1 MGLKN
6 TPSVFSLKK
15 PFRTL
20 RNGFFY
26 VLCNM
31 KQRFITTLQ
40 GRDIGMQVTI
50 VPIPINVE
58 TAFGTKV
65 KLDVK
70 GTVDGL
76 PIQRTL
82 LSAGD
87 GTHYFIIKN
96 AFRKQLGKE
105 DGDIVFV
112 EIEPDETY
120 KDVEIPDILLY
131 ELEENDIAKAE
142 YNRTSPSSRRWM
154 RDYLTDVK
162 SLDAKANRVLKVLEM
177 LERNSKRWAEKAK
190 KV

>member
-1 MGLKN
+1 
-6 TPSVFSLKK
+6 
-15 PFRTL
+15 
-20 RNGFFY
+20 
-26 VLCNM
+26 M
-31 KQRFITTLQ
+31 KQSFTTTLQ
-40 GRDIGMQVTI
+40 GINIGMQVTI

-58 TAFGTKV
+58 TAFGTKG

-96 AFRKQLGKE
+96 AFRRQLGKE
-105 DGDIVFV
+105 EGDTVFV

-131 ELEENDIAKAE
+131 ELEENDIAKVE
-142 YNRTSPSSRRWM
+142 YNRTSPSSRRWI

-177 LERNSKRWAEKAK
+177 LERNSKKRAEKAK

>member
-1 MGLKN
+1 MN
-6 TPSVFSLKK
+6 
-15 PFRTL
+15 
-20 RNGFFY
+20 
-26 VLCNM
+26 
-31 KQRFITTLQ
+31 
-40 GRDIGMQVTI
+40 IGMQVTI
-50 VPIPINVE
+50 VPIPISVE
-58 TAFGTKV
+58 TAFGTKG

-76 PIQRTL
+76 PMQRTL

-96 AFRKQLGKE
+96 AFRRQLGKTE
-105 DGDIVFV
+105 GDTVFV

-120 KDVEIPDILLY
+120 KNVDIPDILLY

-142 YNRTSPSSRRWM
+142 YDRTSPSSRRWM
-154 RDYLTDVK
+154 RNYLTDVK

-177 LERNSKRWAEKAK
+177 LERNSRRRAEKAK

>member
-1 MGLKN
+1 MDVSL
-6 TPSVFSLKK
+6 LKK
-15 PFRTL
+15 PFRIL

-26 VLCNM
+26 LLCSM
-31 KQRFITTLQ
+31 KQSFTTTLQ
-40 GRDIGMQVTI
+40 STNIGIQVTI
-50 VPIPINVE
+50 VPIPFSIE
-58 TAFGTKV
+58 TVFGTKG

-70 GTVDGL
+70 GSVDGL

-96 AFRKQLGKE
+96 AFRRQLGKE
-105 DGDIVFV
+105 EGDTVFV

-120 KDVEIPDILLY
+120 KDVEIPEILLY
-131 ELEENDIAKAE
+131 ELEENDVAKAE

-177 LERNSKRWAEKAK
+177 LERNSKRRADKAK

>member
-1 MGLKN
+1 
-6 TPSVFSLKK
+6 
-15 PFRTL
+15 
-20 RNGFFY
+20 
-26 VLCNM
+26 M
-31 KQRFITTLQ
+31 KQSFTTTLQ
-40 GRDIGMQVTI
+40 DMNIGMQVTI

-58 TAFGTKV
+58 SVFGTKG
-65 KLDVK
+65 KLDVR

-96 AFRKQLGKE
+96 AFRRQLGKVE
-105 DGDIVFV
+105 GDTVFV

-131 ELEENDIAKAE
+131 ELEENDVAKTE
-142 YNRTSPSSRRWM
+142 YNRTSPSSRRWI

-177 LERNSKRWAEKAK
+177 LERNSKKRADKAK
-190 KV
+190 KA

>member
-1 MGLKN
+1 M
-6 TPSVFSLKK
+6 
-15 PFRTL
+15 
-20 RNGFFY
+20 
-26 VLCNM
+26 
-31 KQRFITTLQ
+31 
-40 GRDIGMQVTI
+40 TI
-50 VPIPINVE
+50 VPIPIDVE
-58 TAFGTKV
+58 TVFGTKG
-65 KLDVK
+65 KRDVK
-70 GTVDGL
+70 GVVDGL

-105 DGDIVFV
+105 EGDTVFV

-120 KDVEIPDILLY
+120 KNVDIPDILLY
-131 ELEENDIAKAE
+131 ELKENDMAKAE
-142 YNRTSPSSRRWM
+142 YDCTSPSSRRWM

-177 LERNSKRWAEKAK
+177 LERNSKKRAEKAK

>member
-1 MGLKN
+1 MN
-6 TPSVFSLKK
+6 
-15 PFRTL
+15 
-20 RNGFFY
+20 
-26 VLCNM
+26 
-31 KQRFITTLQ
+31 
-40 GRDIGMQVTI
+40 IGIQVTI
-50 VPIPINVE
+50 VPIPFSIE
-58 TAFGTKV
+58 TVFGTRG

-70 GTVDGL
+70 GSVDGL

-105 DGDIVFV
+105 EGDTVFV

-177 LERNSKRWAEKAK
+177 LERNSKKRADKAK